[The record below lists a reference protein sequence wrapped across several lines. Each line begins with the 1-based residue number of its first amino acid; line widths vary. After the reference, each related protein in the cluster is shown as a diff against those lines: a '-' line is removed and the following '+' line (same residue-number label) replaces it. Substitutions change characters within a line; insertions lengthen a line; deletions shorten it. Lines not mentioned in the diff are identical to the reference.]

1 MRICKLWVKLQMMSV
16 PGIWQPTPHGYRV
29 FIPDPLPPK
38 IAWSVAT
45 LQTAE
50 EATYMLGQLEMAHH
64 LLPNPRLL
72 VYASLRREAI
82 ASSTIEGTVAAPEEL
97 LEYEASG
104 VLEHEAT
111 REVANYI
118 VALEWG
124 VRQLEQIPISTRLI
138 LGLHERLLQGTRGA
152 AHAGRYKQHQ
162 NFIAPSPLVK
172 DISHAI
178 FIPPPPDR
186 TPQLMS
192 QLEAYM
198 NSVNAE
204 PKPIQCALAH
214 YQFEAIHPFADG
226 NGRVG
231 RLLILLHLI
240 QMGLLSGPYFHPS
253 VYFERTRDEYYARL
267 RGVHNAGDWEG
278 WTQYFLQGIIH
289 QARAALAFVE
299 TLRGLIAQ
307 LQQQV
312 ASVRRRAS
320 AQAVLESFFVEPL
333 RSPAAIARETGLS
346 HHSVLRAL
354 QTLEELGIVRELTGR
369 QKRLRYQCTP
379 LVRAIFEA

>member
-1 MRICKLWVKLQMMSV
+1 MKV
-16 PGIWQPTPHGYRV
+16 PGVWQPTPQGYEV
-29 FIPDPLPPK
+29 FIPAPLPPAV
-38 IAWSVAT
+38 AWSVETMQA
-45 LQTAE
+45 AE
-50 EATYMLGQLEMAHH
+50 ETTYTLGQLEMARH

-72 VYASLRREAI
+72 IYASLRREAI
-82 ASSTIEGTVAAPEEL
+82 ASSTIEGTVAAPDEL
-97 LEYEASG
+97 LEYESLG
-104 VLEHEAT
+104 VSEREAT

-118 VALEWG
+118 HALEWG
-124 VRQLEQIPISTRLI
+124 MAQLEQIPISTRLI

-152 AHAGRYKQHQ
+152 AYAGRYKQHQ
-162 NFIAPSPLVK
+162 NFIAPSPVVK
-172 DISHAI
+172 DINQAL
-178 FIPPPPDR
+178 FVPPPPDL

-192 QLEAYM
+192 ELEAYM
-198 NSVNAE
+198 NGVNAE

-231 RLLILLHLI
+231 RLLIVLHLM

-278 WTQYFLQGIIH
+278 WTRYFLQALTH
-289 QARAALAFVE
+289 QARAAMGFVE
-299 TLRGLIAQ
+299 TLRQLITH

-320 AQAVLESFFVEPL
+320 AQAVLECFFVEPV
-333 RSPAAIARETGLS
+333 RSPAEIARATGLS
-346 HHSVLRAL
+346 HHSVLNAL
-354 QTLEELGIVRELTGR
+354 RTLEELAIVRELTGR

-379 LVRAIFEA
+379 LVRAIFEP